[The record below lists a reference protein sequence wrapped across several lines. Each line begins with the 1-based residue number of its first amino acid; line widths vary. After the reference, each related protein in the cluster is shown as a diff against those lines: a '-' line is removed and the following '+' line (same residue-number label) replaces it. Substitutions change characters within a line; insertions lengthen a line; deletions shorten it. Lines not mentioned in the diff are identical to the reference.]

1 MVIMEELV
9 NKCLARENSYDIRT
23 FMYALRAC
31 NEGAVNDVLNKDRSG
46 YYQVLP
52 SLMDEIKPKQV
63 VELGGAMGAACLM
76 MLNAHYKNFDLWS
89 ITLQEHGL
97 EFSFIPDDYKNLHM
111 VIGDD
116 LDLGNWPRKLDL
128 SQTDIWFYDSE
139 HTVDQLT
146 KELDLYSPFHKKGAI
161 ILFDDIHSFGL
172 DPVWEDIKKGRWGKM
187 ECYDS
192 PLHYTGFGVCKVL

>member
-1 MVIMEELV
+1 MEDLV
-9 NKCLARENSYDIRT
+9 NKCLERQQGYDIRN

-31 NEGAVNDVLNKDRSG
+31 NEGAVNDVLNTYRSG
-46 YYQVLP
+46 YYQFLP
-52 SLMDEIKPKQV
+52 CLMDQVKPKQV
-63 VELGGAMGAACLM
+63 VELGGAMGVADIM
-76 MLNAHYKNFDLWS
+76 MLNAKYKDFELWS

-128 SQTDIWFYDSE
+128 SQTDIWFYDSL
-139 HTVDQLT
+139 HTVEQLT

-161 ILFDDIHSFGL
+161 LLFDDIHDFGL
-172 DPVWEDIKKGRWGKM
+172 DAVWEDLKNGRWGKLD
-187 ECYDS
+187 CFDS
-192 PLHYTGFGVCKVL
+192 KLHYSGYGVCQVL